1 MEYRKLGNT
10 GIKVSEI
17 AFGAEF
23 LVERPYEDT
32 EELIQVCE
40 EHGIN
45 FVDCWMS
52 EPDVRSHLGR
62 AIKPNRENWIIQGH
76 IGATWQNEQYVRTRE
91 MDKVIPAFEDFMER
105 FQIDVLD
112 FGMIH
117 YVDQLEDYENIMN
130 GPFMEYVRK
139 LKREGT
145 IAHIGLS
152 THNPDIGIL
161 AAENPE
167 IELLMFSINPAFD
180 MFGSMDDIEEY
191 RKEDAYDGE
200 FSSINPKRAEIYEL
214 CEKNGTALTVMKG
227 FAGGNLLSDETS
239 PFGVALTPV
248 QCIHYALEQKGVSSI
263 FVGVKTPDELMES
276 LKYCWASDEEKDYS
290 QVLKNAPKHSFK
302 GQCTYCGHCQ
312 PCSSGIDI
320 ATVNKLFDL
329 AKYHDEVPASIR
341 EHYNNL
347 KYNATECIA
356 CGECEPRCPFE
367 VHIVDVMLD
376 AQDLFG
382 F

>member
-1 MEYRKLGNT
+1 MKYRKLGNT
-10 GIKVSEI
+10 GIEVSEI

-23 LVERPYEDT
+23 LVQRPYEDT
-32 EELIQVCE
+32 EELIRACE
-40 EHGIN
+40 ANGIN
-45 FVDCWMS
+45 FFDCWMS

-62 AIKPNRENWIIQGH
+62 AIKGNRDYWIIQGH
-76 IGATWQNEQYVRTRE
+76 IGATWQNEQYVRTRD
-91 MDKVIPAFEDFMER
+91 MDKVILAFEDFMQR
-105 FQIDVLD
+105 LQIDTLD

-117 YVDQLEDYENIMN
+117 YVDQIEDYENIMN
-130 GPFMEYVRK
+130 GPFIEYVRK
-139 LKREGT
+139 LKEDGT
-145 IAHIGLS
+145 IEHIGLS

-161 AAENPE
+161 AAQNPE
-167 IELLMFSINPAFD
+167 IELLMFSINPAYD
-180 MFGSMDDIEEY
+180 MFGAMDDIEEY
-191 RKEDAYDGE
+191 RKEDAFDNDLA
-200 FSSINPKRAEIYEL
+200 SINPQRAEIYEL
-214 CEKNGTALTVMKG
+214 CERNGTALTVMKG
-227 FAGGNLLSDETS
+227 FAGGNLLADETS

-263 FVGVKTPDELMES
+263 FVGVKTVEELMES
-276 LKYCWASDEEKDYS
+276 LRYCEASEAEKDFS
-290 QVLKNAPKHSFK
+290 EVLKNSPKHSFK

-320 ATVNKLFDL
+320 AMVNKLFDL
-329 AKYHDEVPASIR
+329 AKNHDEVPESVQ

-356 CGECEPRCPFE
+356 CGDCELRCPFE